1 MITFEIVLV
10 FVVLL
15 FIIISLYT
23 GLLGPAFTFVI
34 GVIVLGMFRILTPR
48 EILSGFANEQVM
60 TIILLLLIGEVIR
73 KTAIAEIIF
82 DRYFRKAR
90 SYNGFMGRMIFMV
103 SVFSAF
109 LNNTPLVAVM
119 MPYVRTWSKRYNIS
133 PSKLLIPLSYAAI
146 LGGTATL
153 IGTSTNLIVN
163 GMVTDQHIIPG
174 LQSLGIFDFAWVGVP
189 MIILGGIYLL
199 LAGKR
204 LLPSR
209 QETEESRDTGI
220 RTYFVEVQIKKNSSL
235 AGQTI
240 EESGLRNLP
249 GLYLVEIH
257 RRGKRI
263 FVVSNNLVLEKGDKL
278 MFAGENK
285 QISLLTKPEY
295 GFSIP
300 SAGMLQRAK
309 HANLLEIVISP
320 NSSMIGKPLRD
331 VNFRARYN
339 AAVIGIYRN
348 EESLPPRIRD
358 TVLQAGDVLMLYAT
372 KDFYTLSSNSYDF
385 YFISKIQEIEKVESY
400 KIAILLGSLALVI
413 ILAAFKLI
421 SLFMSLVVLLM
432 IILIMKMAH
441 PKDLAKGIDYNL
453 GLIIVMALAL
463 GTAMVKTGAADL
475 VARFVIS
482 LLIPFG
488 KIAVLTGI
496 YIITALIAA
505 YVTNMPAVAIM
516 FPISLSVSMQLHL
529 PAMPFI
535 LVVAYAAAANFMTP
549 MGYQTNLMV
558 YGPGAY
564 QFKDYFRIGF
574 PLTVLYMIVAVTI
587 LSLKY
592 FQ

>member
-10 FVVLL
+10 FVVLI
-15 FIIISLYT
+15 FIIVSLYT

-34 GVIVLGMFRILTPR
+34 GVVVLGIFRVLTPG

-60 TIILLLLIGEVIR
+60 IIILLLMIGEVIR

-90 SYNGFMGRMIFMV
+90 SYNGFMSRMVFMV

-146 LGGTATL
+146 LGGSATL

-174 LQSLGIFDFAWVGVP
+174 LPGLGIFDFAWVGVP

-199 LAGKR
+199 LVGKK

-209 QETEESRDTGI
+209 QDTEEISDTSL
-220 RTYFVEVQIKKNSSL
+220 RTYFIEVQLKNNSPL
-235 AGQTI
+235 VGQTI

-257 RRGKRI
+257 RMGKRI
-263 FVVSNNLVLEKGDKL
+263 FVVSNNLILEKGDKL
-278 MFAGENK
+278 TFAGENNR
-285 QISLLTKPEY
+285 ISLLTKSEY
-295 GFSIP
+295 GLSIP
-300 SAGMLQRAK
+300 SAGMLQREK
-309 HANLLEIVISP
+309 HVNLLEIVISP
-320 NSSMIGKPLRD
+320 NSSMIGKPLRE
-331 VNFRARYN
+331 VNFRSRFN

-358 TVLQAGDVLMLYAT
+358 TVLQAGDVLMLYASNN
-372 KDFYTLSSNSYDF
+372 FHTLSRDTHDF
-385 YFISKIQEIEKVESY
+385 YFISKIKELEKVEGY
-400 KIAILLGSLALVI
+400 KIAILLSGLALI
-413 ILAAFKLI
+413 IVLSALKLI
-421 SLFMSLVVLLM
+421 SLLMGLVVLLM
-432 IILIMKMAH
+432 IILIIHMTN
-441 PKDLAKGIDYNL
+441 PKELTKSIDYNL

-463 GTAMVKTGAADL
+463 GTAMIKTGAADL
-475 VARFVIS
+475 VARYVIA

-488 KIAVLTGI
+488 KVAVLTGI
-496 YIITALIAA
+496 YIITTVIAA

-516 FPISLSVSMQLHL
+516 FPVSLSVALQLHV

-535 LVVAYAAAANFMTP
+535 LVVAYASAANFMTP

-564 QFKDYFRIGF
+564 KFNDYFRIGF
-574 PLTVLYMIVAVTI
+574 PLTVLYMIVAITI

-592 FQ
+592 F

>member
-15 FIIISLYT
+15 FIVISLYT
-23 GLLGPAFTFVI
+23 GLMRPALTFVI
-34 GVIVLGMFRILTPR
+34 GVVTLGVFRILTPK

-60 TIILLLLIGEVIR
+60 VIILLLMIGEVIR
-73 KTAIAEIIF
+73 KTAIAELIF

-146 LGGTATL
+146 LGGSATL

-174 LQSLGIFDFAWVGVP
+174 LPGLGIFDFAWVGVP
-189 MIILGGIYLL
+189 MIIIGGIYLL
-199 LAGKR
+199 LAGKK

-209 QETEESRDTGI
+209 KISEELSNTNI
-220 RTYFVEVQIKKNSSL
+220 RTYFIEVQIKNDSPL
-235 AGQTI
+235 IGQTI

-257 RRGKRI
+257 RMGKKI
-263 FVVSNNLVLEKGDKL
+263 FVVSNNLILEKGDKL
-278 MFAGENK
+278 TFAGENR
-285 QISLLTKPEY
+285 QISLLTKKEY

-309 HANLLEIVISP
+309 HANLVEIVISP
-320 NSSMIGKPLRD
+320 NSSMIGKKLRD
-331 VNFRARYN
+331 VNFRARFN

-348 EESLPPRIRD
+348 KETLPPRIRD
-358 TVLQAGDVLMLYAT
+358 TVLQAGDVLMLYAS
-372 KDFYTLSSNSYDF
+372 KDYLTLSHDTHDF
-385 YFISKIQEIEKVESY
+385 YFISRVKEIEKVDSY
-400 KIAILLGSLALVI
+400 KIAILLGLLALVI
-413 ILAAFKLI
+413 ILSAFKLI
-421 SLFMSLVVLLM
+421 SLLMGLIILVMV
-432 IILIMKMAH
+432 ILIMKMTT
-441 PKDLAKGIDYNL
+441 PKGLTDSIDYNL

-463 GTAMVKTGAADL
+463 GTAMIKTGAADL
-475 VARFVIS
+475 IARHVIN

-488 KIAVLTGI
+488 KVALLTGI
-496 YIITALIAA
+496 YLITTLIAA
-505 YVTNMPAVAIM
+505 FVTNMPAVAIM

-529 PAMPFI
+529 PPMPFI
-535 LVVAYAAAANFMTP
+535 LVVAYASAANFMTP
-549 MGYQTNLMV
+549 IGYQTNLMV

-564 QFKDYFRIGF
+564 QFKDYVRIGF
-574 PLTVLYMIVAVTI
+574 PLTLIYMIVAITI

>member
-1 MITFEIVLV
+1 MITFEIVLI
-10 FVVLL
+10 FLVLI
-15 FIIISLYT
+15 FIIVSLYT

-34 GVIVLGMFRILTPR
+34 GVVVLGIFRVLTPR

-60 TIILLLLIGEVIR
+60 IIILLLLVGEVIR
-73 KTAIAEIIF
+73 KTAIAELIF

-90 SYNGFMGRMIFMV
+90 SYNGFMSRMIFMV
-103 SVFSAF
+103 SLFSAF

-146 LGGTATL
+146 LGGTSTL

-163 GMVTDQHIIPG
+163 GMVTDQNIIPG
-174 LQSLGIFDFAWVGVP
+174 LPGLGIFDFAWVGVP
-189 MIILGGIYLL
+189 MIIIGGIYLL
-199 LAGKR
+199 LVGKK
-204 LLPSR
+204 LLPAR
-209 QETEESRDTGI
+209 KATEEMTDTSI
-220 RTYFVEVQIKKNSSL
+220 RTYFVEVQIKSNSPL
-235 AGQTI
+235 IGQTI

-249 GLYLVEIH
+249 GLYLIEIH
-257 RRGKRI
+257 RMGKKI

-278 MFAGENK
+278 TFAGENN
-285 QISLLTKPEY
+285 QISLLTKSEY

-300 SAGMLQRAK
+300 SAGMLQREK

-331 VNFRARYN
+331 INFRAHFN

-348 EESLPPRIRD
+348 QETLPPRIRD
-358 TVLQAGDVLMLYAT
+358 TVLQAGDVLLLYAT
-372 KDFYTLSSNSYDF
+372 KDFLSLSRNTHDF
-385 YFISKIQEIEKVESY
+385 YFFSKVKEIERVESY
-400 KIAILLGSLALVI
+400 KIAILLGLLATII
-413 ILAAFKLI
+413 ILSAFKLI
-421 SLFMSLVVLLM
+421 SLLMGLVVLLM
-432 IILIMKMAH
+432 VILIMKMAN
-441 PKDLAKGIDYNL
+441 PKDLTKSIDYNL

-463 GTAMVKTGAADL
+463 GTAMIKTGAAGL
-475 VARFVIS
+475 LARYVIN

-488 KIAVLTGI
+488 NVVLLTGI
-496 YIITALIAA
+496 YLITALIAA

-516 FPISLSVSMQLHL
+516 FPISLSVAMQLHL
-529 PAMPFI
+529 PPTPFI

-549 MGYQTNLMV
+549 VGYQTNLMV

-564 QFKDYFRIGF
+564 RFKDYFRIGF
-574 PLTVLYMIVAVTI
+574 PLTFIYMVVAITI

-592 FQ
+592 F